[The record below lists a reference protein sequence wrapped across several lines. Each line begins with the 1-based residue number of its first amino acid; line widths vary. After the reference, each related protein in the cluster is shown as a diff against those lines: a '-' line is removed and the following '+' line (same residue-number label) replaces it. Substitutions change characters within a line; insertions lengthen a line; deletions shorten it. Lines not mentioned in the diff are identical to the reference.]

1 MNLPRSGEEALLGT
15 GDTDHEN
22 LQPERSGRFPIA
34 WSRLAFIATVANL
47 GAGWIFILDRTLCVP
62 LFINHLLLLYAG
74 SLLFGFDFGATSS
87 LLTSISGYRT
97 NFDDDKYTYL
107 ALVANS
113 DGLTG
118 LIAAGSSIGATVTFI
133 FLLFLGNKIPKN
145 QEILLSALLYFF
157 GALLESLSGIVPWR
171 NANGL
176 IFLITGRLLYGAGIA
191 LTFHSVPEYI
201 SEISPKIG
209 RGSICSV
216 TEAMVVIGIC
226 LGFLVGYLNDTEDGF
241 IATYRV
247 GYGIALVMGGL
258 AMFLPKSPLWLVK
271 NGADDD
277 EILDSLR
284 HTQPTASLELVADL
298 KRVNDA
304 GIALKTQWKNKLITR
319 LEGVL
324 NKGCGTQIL
333 HMLPSEVKVLLM
345 SRTLRRCLQLS
356 LLLVF
361 LQQFSGQ
368 GAILYYSGK
377 IFGEICPNSPSDCII
392 GLGIV
397 KLFFVVIMVFT
408 AELFGRRKFLI
419 GGATFMTIGL
429 ILLCI
434 GLSKKFYTLALVG
447 IYLSAAANEVSLA
460 TLLWVVLCEIFP
472 QFVRSAAI
480 SIAVATFFAWS
491 SIVVLILP
499 YMVEKVDLLAVFIM
513 YTVTGAISVAL
524 FFLFVPET
532 RGVDIEISYMLV
544 NRRMEKTLK
553 CCGVDVNRS
562 HPEELIPEMLD
573 ESDNDHTNSSSRE
586 VNTYNSI

>member
-1 MNLPRSGEEALLGT
+1 
-15 GDTDHEN
+15 
-22 LQPERSGRFPIA
+22 
-34 WSRLAFIATVANL
+34 
-47 GAGWIFILDRTLCVP
+47 
-62 LFINHLLLLYAG
+62 
-74 SLLFGFDFGATSS
+74 
-87 LLTSISGYRT
+87 LTSISLYKTG
-97 NFDDDKYTYL
+97 FDDDKYSFL

-118 LIAAGSSIGATVTFI
+118 LIAAGSSIGATVTFV

-145 QEILLSALLYFF
+145 QEILLSALFYFF
-157 GALLESLSGIVPWR
+157 GALLESLSGSVPWR
-171 NANGL
+171 TANGL
-176 IFLITGRLLYGAGIA
+176 ILLITGRLLYGVGVA

-226 LGFLVGYLNDTEDGF
+226 LGFLVGYLNDTENGY

-247 GYGIALVMGGL
+247 GYAIALVMGGL

-271 NGADDD
+271 NGADD
-277 EILDSLR
+277 EELLDALR
-284 HTQPTASLELVADL
+284 HTQPSATLELVADL
-298 KRVNDA
+298 KRVHDA

-319 LEGVL
+319 LESIL
-324 NKGCGTQIL
+324 DKGCGTHIL
-333 HMLPSEVKVLLM
+333 HKLPSEVKVLLM
-345 SRTLRRCLQLS
+345 SRTLRRCLLLS

-377 IFGEICPNSPSDCII
+377 IFGEICPTSPSDCII
-392 GLGIV
+392 GLGMV

-408 AELFGRRKFLI
+408 ADLFGRRKFLI
-419 GGATFMTIGL
+419 AGAAFMTVGL
-429 ILLCI
+429 IMFCV
-434 GLSKKFYTLALVG
+434 GLSRKLYLVALIG

-491 SIVVLILP
+491 SIVILILP

-513 YTVTGAISVAL
+513 YTVTGGISVIL
-524 FFLFVPET
+524 LFLFVPET
-532 RGVDIEISYMLV
+532 RGVDIEISYKLV

-553 CCGVDVNRS
+553 FCGFDIARNQ
-562 HPEELIPEMLD
+562 PEELIPEILD
-573 ESDNDHTNSSSRE
+573 ERDNVSSRPSQADIG
-586 VNTYNSI
+586 TYNSI